1 MPPYAQCSG
10 AGDAGTHPSASMTQE
25 EAWIQ
30 KYNAIVEFINKN
42 RRNPSKYDDEERGAY
57 VNWLRHNRKMYNSGE
72 MKEERRA
79 QFRELLILMKAN
91 KHKNQYE

>member
-1 MPPYAQCSG
+1 
-10 AGDAGTHPSASMTQE
+10 MTQE

-42 RRNPSKYDDEERGAY
+42 RRNPSKYDAKERGWY
-57 VNWLRHNRKMYNSGE
+57 VNWLRHNRKLYNSGE
-72 MKEERRA
+72 MKEERRT
-79 QFRELLILMKAN
+79 QFEVLLGLMETN

>member
-1 MPPYAQCSG
+1 
-10 AGDAGTHPSASMTQE
+10 MTQE

-72 MKEERRA
+72 MK
-79 QFRELLILMKAN
+79 
-91 KHKNQYE
+91 

>member
-1 MPPYAQCSG
+1 
-10 AGDAGTHPSASMTQE
+10 MTQE

-72 MKEERRA
+72 MKEERLARFKELLSLTE
-79 QFRELLILMKAN
+79 QFRR
-91 KHKNQYE
+91 KNQNE